1 MADTSPLRWWRRLLA
16 LPNESRVKTLFVALV
31 VALVCASAVSLT
43 AVLLKPRQEANQ
55 RLARLARMEQM
66 IAALPGV
73 AKVMRAGDMTS
84 LQTVIVDLERGA
96 IAPNIDP
103 VEFDFR
109 AAIADQERGV
119 VLERDSDIARIGRRP
134 QYAPVYLLRKV
145 GKLALVIL
153 PVYGAGYQSMIHAY
167 LALAGDLRTIAAFN
181 IVEQGETPGLGA
193 RIADPSWQ
201 SRWSGREIAD
211 ADGVIR
217 IAVTR
222 GSATTIHEVDGISG
236 ATRST
241 TGVTNLVRFWLG
253 EQGYGPF
260 LRHLAGGGSQP

>member
-1 MADTSPLRWWRRLLA
+1 MADWSPLRWWRRLLA
-16 LPNESRVKTLFVALV
+16 LPNDSRVKTLFVALV

-55 RLARLARMEQM
+55 RQARLARMEQM

-73 AKVMRAGDMTS
+73 AAAMRAGGMDS
-84 LQTVIVDLERGA
+84 LQSVIVDLDRGA
-96 IAPNIDP
+96 IAPDIDP
-103 VEFDFR
+103 GEFDFR
-109 AAIADQERGV
+109 AAIADQAGGM
-119 VLERDSDIARIGRRP
+119 VLEGDSDIARIGRRP
-134 QYAPVYLLRKV
+134 QFAPAYLLRKD
-145 GKLALVIL
+145 GKLALLIL

-201 SRWSGREIAD
+201 SRWSGRQIAD

-217 IAVTR
+217 IAVIR
-222 GSATTIHEVDGISG
+222 GSATTVHEVDGISG

-253 EQGYGPF
+253 DQGYGPF
-260 LRHLAGGGSQP
+260 LRHLATEGSQP